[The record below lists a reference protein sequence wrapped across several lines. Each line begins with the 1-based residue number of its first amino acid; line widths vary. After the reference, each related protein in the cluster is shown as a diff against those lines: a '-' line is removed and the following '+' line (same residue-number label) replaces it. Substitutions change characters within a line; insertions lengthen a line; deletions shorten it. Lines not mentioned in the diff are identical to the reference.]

1 MTSPDQSA
9 ERNFRQ
15 QNGTSGD
22 LGHSSAG
29 SRPDGRLEKERLMI
43 ALLFLGILAAWLCWR
58 LVYARYWKKDLSVR
72 AEFADGWV
80 YEGDTSCLL
89 EEITNDKILP
99 VPALEVRLAMSR
111 NLEFASDA
119 QANTSVTDQSYKRDI
134 FSLLTRQRILRRL
147 PFVCRVMLYVG
158 R

>member
-1 MTSPDQSA
+1 
-9 ERNFRQ
+9 
-15 QNGTSGD
+15 
-22 LGHSSAG
+22 
-29 SRPDGRLEKERLMI
+29 MI

-99 VPALEVRLAMSR
+99 VPALA
-111 NLEFASDA
+111 
-119 QANTSVTDQSYKRDI
+119 
-134 FSLLTRQRILRRL
+134 RQTHE
-147 PFVCRVMLYVG
+147 
-158 R
+158 

>member
-1 MTSPDQSA
+1 
-9 ERNFRQ
+9 
-15 QNGTSGD
+15 
-22 LGHSSAG
+22 
-29 SRPDGRLEKERLMI
+29 MI

-134 FSLLTRQRILRRL
+134 FSHGLTRPADPAEASVCLPEKRL
-147 PFVCRVMLYVG
+147 L
-158 R
+158 